1 MRWANVKQKEDDM
14 AQKYDKEF
22 KLNAV
27 KLYLANDKS
36 VDTIAQDLGVSR
48 ASLGHWVSQYK
59 REGEKSFPG
68 SGYVRDEELKIL
80 KRELYIVRQERDIL
94 KKAIAIFSGPQG
106 KGTNS

>member
-1 MRWANVKQKEDDM
+1 M

-68 SGYVRDEELKIL
+68 SGYVRDEELKTL

-94 KKAIAIFSGPQG
+94 KNRL
-106 KGTNS
+106 KGLPFPV

>member
-1 MRWANVKQKEDDM
+1 M
-14 AQKYDKEF
+14 
-22 KLNAV
+22 NAV

>member
-1 MRWANVKQKEDDM
+1 M

-36 VDTIAQDLGVSR
+36 IDTIAQDLGVSR
-48 ASLGHWVSQYK
+48 ASLGHWVSQYQ
-59 REGEKSFPG
+59 REGERSFPG
-68 SGYVRDEELKIL
+68 SGHVQDEELKAL
-80 KRELYIVRQERDIL
+80 KRELCLVQQERDIL
-94 KKAIAIFSGPQG
+94 KKAIAIFSSPQR